1 MYCSGCGLAIME
13 GARFC
18 AGCGAAAQVAA
29 PATLFCASCG
39 TSVPQAGQ
47 FCPKCGQPAARV
59 PAVGAFPMPQVE
71 TKYGGFWQRFGAR
84 FLDGIIILAIALIPA
99 IIVGVMVYNAAYPSD
114 QLFVTDEQAG
124 DAVEAGILAGIAVCI
139 LVSVIYQLVG
149 WSVGGT
155 WGMKALGLRLITSS
169 TGEAPRFGR
178 ALMRY
183 FVSLISLNVLW
194 FLGFLWMIWDEKK
207 QTWHDKAAGTIVVAQ
222 G

>member
-1 MYCSGCGLAIME
+1 MYCSGCGLAILE

-18 AGCGAAAQVAA
+18 AGCGAAAQVAV
-29 PATLFCASCG
+29 PATQFCASCG
-39 TSVPQAGQ
+39 TSIPQAGQ

-139 LVSVIYQLVG
+139 LVSAIYQLVG

-155 WGMKALGLRLITSS
+155 WGMKALGLRLITPSA
-169 TGEAPRFGR
+169 GEAPGFGR

-207 QTWHDKAAGTIVVAQ
+207 QTWHDKAAGTVVVAQ